1 MHSLMKLNIN
11 LFNDEMFLGICQ
23 CKHGWRGQRCES
35 ICEDGRW
42 GADCSLTCQ
51 CDGGPCDPKDG
62 SCSCQP
68 GRQGETCDLCQEG
81 LFGLDCLQD
90 CPLCKNSSKYKIKLQ
105 RKGNSS
111 FGGGLVISR
120 ISKLDL
126 AFLVFFTQS

>member
-1 MHSLMKLNIN
+1 MHSLMNLNIN

-68 GRQGETCDLCQEG
+68 GRQGETCDLCQVG

-105 RKGNSS
+105 KGHSS